1 LGNNLVKNMQL
12 GIGTAQFGMN
22 YGVANKDGIVID
34 SEINN
39 ILTLAKK
46 NNINL
51 LDTARLY
58 GCSEE
63 AIGLTKIS
71 QNFKIITKTNNFK
84 SFNSQQSKK
93 QLIEDFEISLKLLN
107 VKKIY
112 GLLFHNADD
121 LLTDKSSDLWQLLL
135 NLKENNLVEKIGIS
149 IYNSYQIDEILKKF
163 KIDIIQVPINIYDQ
177 RLINSG
183 HIKKMQDLNIE
194 IHARSIFLQ
203 GLLTME
209 CVDLNNF
216 FSPILNQHK
225 KYWNFLKNNKLSP
238 IKICL
243 DFIKENNINYAI
255 VGVNNSSQ
263 LLQIIDNYNQEK
275 LNIDYSLFN
284 IEDENFINPA
294 NWKLK

>member
-1 LGNNLVKNMQL
+1 MQL

-22 YGVANKDGIVID
+22 YGVANKDGIVHD

-39 ILTLAKK
+39 ILMLARK

-63 AIGLTKIS
+63 AIGSSKIS

-84 SFNSQQSKK
+84 SFNLQQSKK
-93 QLIEDFEISLKLLN
+93 QLIEDFEKSLKLLRL
-107 VKKIY
+107 KRIY

-121 LLTDKSSDLWQLLL
+121 LLSDKSSDLWKILL

-149 IYNSYQIDEILKKF
+149 IYNYYQIDEILSKF
-163 KIDIIQVPINIYDQ
+163 KIDIIQIPINIYDQ
-177 RLINSG
+177 RLVNSG
-183 HIKKMQDLNIE
+183 HLKKMQDLNIE

-209 CVDLNNF
+209 CKDLNNF
-216 FSPILNQHK
+216 FSPILKHHI

-243 DFIKENNINYAI
+243 DFIKENNIDYAI
-255 VGVNNSSQ
+255 VGVNNSGQ
-263 LLQIIDNYNQEK
+263 LLQIINNYNQEK
-275 LNIDYSLFN
+275 SNIDYSLFN
-284 IEDENFINPA
+284 IEDENFINPT